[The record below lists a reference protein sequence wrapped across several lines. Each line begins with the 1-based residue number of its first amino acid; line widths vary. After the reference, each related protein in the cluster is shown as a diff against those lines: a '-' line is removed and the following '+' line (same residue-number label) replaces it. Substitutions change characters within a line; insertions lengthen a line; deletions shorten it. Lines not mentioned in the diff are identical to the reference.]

1 MKLFFRIACLL
12 FLLSGTLADDF
23 GLDLA
28 DALDDDSAPPKAT
41 DPPKKNDDFGLDL
54 SDALGGD
61 DPVTPKPAVVKPPSG
76 GGGGGTIKDTDLF
89 DVSGGSYEPDG
100 GKYEGGGTEPDYG
113 SNSGGGGGEQPQ
125 EAGSGQVAGIVSA
138 IGVALVGAASSYFAY
153 QKKKLCFKIQ
163 GGQDP
168 ESGNQHGTQSEPQ
181 VMSNLLK
188 S

>member
-125 EAGSGQVAGIVSA
+125 DADFEWG
-138 IGVALVGAASSYFAY
+138 
-153 QKKKLCFKIQ
+153 
-163 GGQDP
+163 P
-168 ESGNQHGTQSEPQ
+168 
-181 VMSNLLK
+181 LLK
-188 S
+188 MINANVPEEFFLWMSSVRQKMAPVLERVLGLLNALPEEDKQEL